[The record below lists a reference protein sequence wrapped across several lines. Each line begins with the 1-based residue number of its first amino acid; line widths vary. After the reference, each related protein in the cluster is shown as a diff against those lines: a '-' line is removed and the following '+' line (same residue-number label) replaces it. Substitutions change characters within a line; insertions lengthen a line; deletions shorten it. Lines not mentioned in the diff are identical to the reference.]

1 MNIGVMAAAT
11 TTTISSTLA
20 VVLICAASLVATG
33 AGAGAGGHH
42 LEPNDLV
49 AKTCATV
56 TRRHYRGPGLT
67 RQFCES
73 ALRSDKRSAAARDAR
88 DLALVAMDLVQS
100 GAAEAGAKVG
110 GALRSGGGAAARWSK
125 YTTLRLQY
133 CRQDHDDVAST
144 APNCRALVR
153 EYNPRAGGGR
163 HGSGNNL
170 TPFEYLECAG
180 RLVHAADDCWVHML
194 DQDGAAKK
202 AVWKEIV
209 EVASRANLA
218 KAMVDQM
225 VGVVDDHHH

>member
-1 MNIGVMAAAT
+1 MAAAT

-20 VVLICAASLVATG
+20 VVLLCAASLVATS
-33 AGAGAGGHH
+33 AAGGHH
-42 LEPNDLV
+42 LVANDLV

-133 CRQDHDDVAST
+133 CRQDHDDVART
-144 APNCRALVR
+144 APECRALVR